1 MIRVINTV
9 VPGLLAIAVA
19 ACGAAASP
27 AADGQRSPAGPA
39 GGMRSPGSPGRCGVH
54 VVARDTASGST
65 VCVRK
70 GGDLIVMLRNP
81 PGANWS
87 SPRLTGLAL
96 GPGKPIPTPSQ
107 YVGWSFRAVAAGQ
120 AGITLTRRA
129 CPSPGPGTVSCDT
142 LLLYRLYAQVR

>member
-1 MIRVINTV
+1 MIRVINAV
-9 VPGLLAIAVA
+9 VPGLLALAVA

-27 AADGQRSPAGPA
+27 AAGGQRSPAGPA
-39 GGMRSPGSPGRCGVH
+39 GGLRSPGSPGRCGAH

-87 SPRLTGLAL
+87 SPRLTGRAL
-96 GPGKPIPTPSQ
+96 GPGAPIPAPSQ
-107 YVGWSFRAVAAGQ
+107 SVGWSFRAVAAGQ
-120 AGITLTRRA
+120 AGITLSRRA
-129 CPSPGPGTVSCDT
+129 CPSPSPGTVSCDA
-142 LLLYRLYAQVR
+142 LLLYQLHVTVR